1 MRASV
6 WWAACWAVL
15 VFSIGVPAQTE
26 AGAAA
31 AGASAASAQSPSKP
45 LPAAEVFFN
54 APDIASAQLS
64 PSGRWLAMTT
74 GIGSA
79 RIRLVVFDLQQ
90 WKLHAQLAHYTDADV
105 YQFAWVGDERLVY
118 SLADLQSSASHIWWP
133 GLFSVQR
140 DGSNPRQLVEIDS
153 PFLVSKQRF
162 AREPLSP
169 RHRLLHIP
177 ALQSED
183 VIVAEY
189 IHTASGQPMGTV
201 AKRLNIVTGR
211 ATSLSLDAPK
221 PARHW
226 LFDPAGEPRV
236 VTTSK
241 EGRITV
247 HWRGPGQTEWR
258 VLSEHPQYEPPFSP
272 AYADAQGGLYVTMAH
287 PRTGHRVL
295 TRFDFETG
303 KPSPDYLVSAPGFD
317 FNGQLVAEVEGGP
330 ALGVRQ
336 DVDAE
341 TTVWFDTRLKA
352 LQEKVDRQLPGRVNR
367 ITCRRCDQADM
378 MALVTS
384 WSDRHPGQFW
394 IYTAA
399 NDALRQVGDVRAQ
412 VDAQSMASKDFAR
425 FVARDGLE
433 IPVWVTTPPGP
444 RQPRPTVVLVHGGPW
459 LRGGHWQWEPY
470 AQFLASRGY
479 VVVEPEFRGS
489 TGFGRKHYRA
499 GWKQWGLSMQD
510 DVADAVAWAV
520 QAGHSD
526 AKRVCIAG
534 ASYGGYATLMGLVR
548 HPDLYR
554 CGVAWAAVTDP
565 RLMLRWVHG
574 SDQSDEVRAYDLPTL
589 VGDPDKDAAQLEA
602 TSPVAQ
608 AARIRAPLLLAIG
621 SRDARVPPVHGH
633 QLRDA
638 LQAAGRPPTWIEYP
652 DEGHGWFYPQN
663 RADFA
668 RRLEAFL
675 AEHLR

>member
-1 MRASV
+1 MRVSFFR
-6 WWAACWAVL
+6 AVL
-15 VFSIGVPAQTE
+15 LATLVCSGGVKAQVQSD
-26 AGAAA
+26 AQAASAAA
-31 AGASAASAQSPSKP
+31 AQAAPKP
-45 LPAAEVFFN
+45 LPAAEIFYN
-54 APDIASAQLS
+54 APDIQAAKLS

-79 RIRLVVFDLQQ
+79 RVRLIVFDLQQ

-118 SLADLQSSASHIWWP
+118 SLADLQSSARPIWWP
-133 GLFSVQR
+133 GLYSVQR
-140 DGSNPRQLVEIDS
+140 DGTNQRQLVKIES
-153 PFLVSKQRF
+153 PFFVSKERF
-162 AREPLSP
+162 TREPLSP
-169 RHRLLHIP
+169 QHLLLHVP
-177 ALQSED
+177 DLQDED
-183 VIVAEY
+183 VIVAE
-189 IHTASGQPMGTV
+189 HTYTAAGEPVGTI
-201 AKRLNIVTGR
+201 AKRLNVVTGR
-211 ATSLSLDAPK
+211 ATSLSLGAPG
-221 PARHW
+221 PARDW

-236 VTTSK
+236 VTTFK

-247 HWRGPGQTEWR
+247 HWRAPGQAGWR
-258 VLSEHPQYEPPFSP
+258 VLAEHPRYEAPFSP
-272 AYADAQGGLYVTMAH
+272 EYVDAKGVLYVTMPH

-295 TRFDFETG
+295 STFDFQIG

-317 FNGQLVAEVEGGP
+317 FNGHLVAEVDGGP

-336 DVDAE
+336 EVDAE
-341 TTVWFDTRLKA
+341 TTVWFDPRLKA
-352 LQEKVDRQLPGRVNR
+352 LQERADRQLPGRVNR
-367 ITCRRCDQADM
+367 ITCKRCDQPDM
-378 MALVTS
+378 TALIWS

-399 NDALRQVGDVRAQ
+399 NDGWRKVGDVRSR
-412 VDAQSMASKDFAR
+412 VDAQSMANKRFAR
-425 FVARDGLE
+425 FAARDGME
-433 IPVWVTTPPGP
+433 IPVWITTPPGP
-444 RQPRPTVVLVHGGPW
+444 QQPRPTVVLVHGGPW
-459 LRGGHWQWEPY
+459 VRGGHWQWE
-470 AQFLASRGY
+470 AHGQFLASRGY
-479 VVVEPEFRGS
+479 TVIEPEFRGS
-489 TGFGRKHYRA
+489 TGYGWKHFRA

-510 DVADAVAWAV
+510 DVADALAWAV
-520 QAGHSD
+520 KAGHTD

-548 HPDLYR
+548 HPELYR

-565 RLMLRWVHG
+565 RLMFRWIHG
-574 SDQSDEVRAYDLPTL
+574 TDQSDEVRAYSLPTL
-589 VGDPDKDAAQLEA
+589 MGDPEKDAAQLEA

-621 SRDARVPPVHGH
+621 GRDARVPPVHGH

-652 DEGHGWFYPQN
+652 DEGHGWYYPQN